1 MNKAYL
7 SKKISVILCVMMLF
21 VLFIP
26 TASADMGPKASVH
39 ITFKNMSDTL
49 CYGTLL
55 SKTDSTGPASAW
67 NGIDEDARHNG
78 NFDENYLDYEIWK
91 AFAEYKDSDGYYFL
105 QEAWVVSEKHEL
117 VWGYYP
123 PDNFKI
129 LLYYPETNTFT
140 VSGLCERYAFD
151 TYYTVDMSQNI
162 INSVEYDSELSTNE
176 RINAYRSYNYEQE
189 LFSLAVRIV
198 LTIIIETAIGLL
210 FGFKKKKEI
219 LLLFAVNTFT
229 QIILNI
235 LLNVINYSEGEMAF
249 TVFYILLEI
258 AIFIAEAVFYCRIL
272 KKYSEKHNSN
282 IYFVLYSLVANAV
295 SFGTGLL
302 LAHWIPGIF

>member
-1 MNKAYL
+1 MHKAYL
-7 SKKISVILCVMMLF
+7 SKILSVILCVMLLL

-39 ITFKNMSDTL
+39 ITFENMSDTL

-55 SKTDSTGPASAW
+55 SKNKSTGPASVW
-67 NGIDEDARHNG
+67 NGLEEDARHNG
-78 NFDENYLDYEIWK
+78 NFGEEYLDYEIWK

-123 PDNFKI
+123 PDDFKI

-162 INSVEYDSELSTNE
+162 INSVEYDNELSTNE
-176 RINAYRSYNYEQE
+176 RINAYRSYNYTQE

-210 FGFKKKKEI
+210 FGFRKKKQI

-229 QIILNI
+229 QIVLNI

-249 TVFYILLEI
+249 TVFYILLEV

-272 KKYSEKHNSN
+272 KKYSEKHKSN
-282 IYFVLYSLVANAV
+282 IYFISYSFIANAV